1 MTDQLRLAKIL
12 SQQSVTEL
20 AQLIDDFH
28 LAGKPIDD
36 LIDLSALLLQRKTIL
51 PRLESLSRHQL
62 DSLRANVFHAELVES
77 MLADEQGGFDI
88 VHELIKKIPPG
99 GLTTTESMGD
109 AVAPIAL
116 ITQGLQQNLVSLREL
131 ILSSERRWLRVMR
144 SGLRKP
150 DAQVFSEYVHLS
162 VEQIQNLFDLGLEA
176 GLLTEDGD
184 RWLPTEAGQLWL
196 QLDDLASWAPLVEAL
211 GVSVQQLQGIQ
222 TGQSVP
228 SWLQA
233 QYPLLP
239 IRKNSV
245 IRFGDILG
253 LSSAGRATD
262 LLAFCTDSD
271 IPVALELLAKN
282 WLPSATRLIIQ
293 ADQSVTIAGPVAASL
308 HLELNRFT
316 DPLDIGLA
324 SRFRITRIS
333 LTRGLESGLE
343 AHQITKR
350 LEELSSGELPQPVR
364 YLIQEAHDCLQNIS
378 ISTAGGGTHLEFMDR
393 IESIKLEN
401 DRNLNSIGLY
411 RVGENT
417 LASRLRLDL
426 VALAL
431 RDAGHAAVRVTEA
444 GALTATPKPGAI
456 LETQSSASVGLA
468 TKLLSSDA
476 AGLDDQ
482 NLNKQLQFAFKHRLG
497 VQLTVRLASGEQ
509 VAISATV
516 TGVSE
521 SRVRVRDLAADAERT
536 LPISSIIDWALD

>member
-1 MTDQLRLAKIL
+1 VTDQLRLAKIL
-12 SQQSVTEL
+12 SQKSVPQL
-20 AQLIDDFH
+20 AQLIDDFQ
-28 LAGKPIDD
+28 LSSRPIDD
-36 LIDLSALLLQRKTIL
+36 LIDLSSLLLQRKTIL
-51 PRLESLSRHQL
+51 PRLESLSRQQL
-62 DSLRANVFHAELVES
+62 ESLKANVFNADLVEA
-77 MLADEQGGFDI
+77 MLADELGGFDI
-88 VHELIKKIPPG
+88 VLELIKKIPPG
-99 GLTTTESMGD
+99 GQSDSELD
-109 AVAPIAL
+109 AGSEAPIAL
-116 ITQGLQQNLVSLREL
+116 LTQGLQQNLVSLREL
-131 ILSSERRWLRVMR
+131 ILSSERQWLRVMR

-150 DAQVFSEYVHLS
+150 DAQIFSEYVHLS

-196 QLDDLASWAPLVEAL
+196 KLDDLASWVPLVEAL
-211 GVSVQQLQGIQ
+211 GVSVKQLQGIQ
-222 TGQSVP
+222 AGENIAA
-228 SWLQA
+228 WLQE

-239 IRKNSV
+239 IRKNAV
-245 IRFGDILG
+245 VRFGGILG
-253 LSSAGRATD
+253 LSNDGRATNF
-262 LLAFCTDSD
+262 LVLCTEGKM
-271 IPVALELLAKN
+271 PEALELLASS
-282 WLPSATRLIIQ
+282 WLPPATRLIIQ
-293 ADQSVTIAGPVAASL
+293 ADQSVTIAGPVEASL

-324 SRFRITRIS
+324 SRFRINRIS
-333 LTRGLESGLE
+333 LTRGLESGLQADE
-343 AHQITKR
+343 ITKR
-350 LEELSSGELPQPVR
+350 LEELSSSDLPQPVR
-364 YLIQEAHDCLQNIS
+364 YLIQEAHDSLQNIV
-378 ISTAGGGTHLEFMDR
+378 ISMAAGGTKIQFKDR

-411 RVGENT
+411 RVGEET
-417 LASRLRLDL
+417 LASRLRADL

-431 RDAGHAAVRVTEA
+431 RDAGHAAIRVSES
-444 GALTATPKPGAI
+444 GSFRFPPRPSETADPK
-456 LETQSSASVGLA
+456 ASTAVALA